1 MLYQKLSKL
10 FLVAAV
16 LLALAACASTHL
28 REKQLINSG
37 AKRMNAEQVTEY
49 LSGNTQQWENGG
61 AYFLPDG
68 AVYVKWGGKVYPE
81 RRWVVDD
88 DGRVCIV
95 FLDGV
100 KSSCSSYFMFDGKVW
115 VVTLEI
121 FGEAVAIDRP
131 IRTNIDGSVDPTE
144 KSVHGGPDTILKGNR
159 LDEV

>member
-1 MLYQKLSKL
+1 M
-10 FLVAAV
+10 VAAV
-16 LLALAACASTHL
+16 ALTLAACASMQL

-37 AKRMNAEQVTEY
+37 AKRLDAEQVSEY

-61 AYFLPDG
+61 AYFVPDG

-88 DGRVCIV
+88 DGKVCIE
-95 FLDGV
+95 FLDGA
-100 KSSCSSYFMFDGKVW
+100 KSSCSTYFRLDGQVW

-121 FGEAVAIDRP
+121 FGEALATERP
-131 IRTNIDGSVDPTE
+131 FRSNIDGSVDPVD
-144 KSVHGGPDTILKGNR
+144 KSVHGGLDKILPGNR